1 MATLTYTVIHLTGN
15 TAINPEPNALLELVD
30 KLHTAQQMAHLA
42 ELAAPEACDGELA
55 RDAMSTLLVEV
66 QARIDAVAEELRAM
80 VQ

>member
-1 MATLTYTVIHLTGN
+1 MTKATSI
-15 TAINPEPNALLELVD
+15 LELVD
-30 KLHTAQQMAHLA
+30 RLHAARQMAHLA
-42 ELAAPEACDGELA
+42 ELAAPEACCGELA

>member
-1 MATLTYTVIHLTGN
+1 MTKATSI
-15 TAINPEPNALLELVD
+15 LELVD
-30 KLHTAQQMAHLA
+30 RLHAAGQMAHLA
-42 ELAAPEACDGELA
+42 ELAALEACDGELA